1 MRRVAVV
8 TGGARG
14 IGAAVCAQLARDGYS
29 VAVGYTAHEAQ
40 AQALV
45 SVLRAEGANALA
57 VRADVR
63 VREEVNALFATVRTH
78 LGAPDTLVCCAGIAQ
93 QKLFQDIT
101 DADWDDM
108 FDVNVKGVYRCIQ
121 AALPDMLRRRRGCIV
136 TLSSMWGQVGA
147 SCESHYAASKAAIIA
162 LTQSLAKELGPSG
175 IRVNCVAPGVIET
188 DMTAPLGRGSLD
200 ALAQDTP
207 LSRNGTPDDVACAAA
222 YLCSDAA
229 SFVTG
234 HTLSV
239 NGGFVIA

>member
-1 MRRVAVV
+1 MRRIAVV
-8 TGGARG
+8 TGGSRG
-14 IGAAVCAQLARDGYS
+14 IGAAVCTQLAREGYS
-29 VAVGYTAHEAQ
+29 VAVGFTAHEAQ
-40 AQALV
+40 AQALAA
-45 SVLRAEGANALA
+45 SLRAQGCNALA

-63 VREEVNALFATVRTH
+63 SREQVESLFAAVRAQ
-78 LGAPDTLVCCAGIAQ
+78 LGVPDTLVCCAGIAQ
-93 QKLFQDIT
+93 QRQIQDIT

-121 AALPDMLRRRRGCIV
+121 AALPDMLRRSRGCIV

-147 SCESHYAASKAAIIA
+147 SCESHYAASKAAVIA

-188 DMTAPLGRGSLD
+188 DMTAPLGRDTLD

-207 LSRNGTPDDVACAAA
+207 LCRNGTPDDVARAIS

-229 SFVTG
+229 AFVTG

-239 NGGFVIA
+239 NGGFVIV